1 MGPDRSRSDR
11 SSTPLRT
18 PPGREARSVFAKIN
32 DFVQSRQKLPLWV
45 FAGAL
50 FLFSVP
56 FAATFFT
63 TLLTSA
69 LILINRL

>member
-1 MGPDRSRSDR
+1 MGPDQ
-11 SSTPLRT
+11 
-18 PPGREARSVFAKIN
+18 ARSVFAKIN
-32 DFVQSRQKLPLWV
+32 DLVQSRQKLPLWV

-56 FAATFFT
+56 FAATFFS

-69 LILINRL
+69 LIWVKGL